1 MGSVWADSAA
11 GKAAE
16 PIRVLLAGLWRC
28 HVAEKQKYKCNQCGQ
43 AWMRLM
49 QLYRCYKQ
57 Y

>member
-1 MGSVWADSAA
+1 MGSADSAA

-16 PIRVLLAGLWRC
+16 PIRVLLAGLWRS
-28 HVAEKQKYKCNQCGQ
+28 HVPEKQKYKCNQCRQ